1 MNKKEYKSLTD
12 SSYVENLINN
22 VPRYKLAVTDE
33 KETSAKISC
42 DSSFNKVHSQNI
54 SHKVRTCTN
63 GIIRFSLVLSLLFT
77 LFSCKQNTKALGPKY
92 GKAPVSQTTPIY
104 HFAVHPFENP
114 AKLTLVFQPI
124 VDYLNS
130 RLKGGQLTLEA
141 SKDYSTFE
149 KKYKDRKPEF
159 LLPNP
164 WQTLQAIQA
173 GYNVI
178 AMAGEPKDFKG
189 IFIVRRDGDISEMAD
204 LKGKTISYPSP
215 TALAACI
222 MPQYFLYTHGIDV
235 NKDVENRYV
244 GSQESSIMN
253 VYLKMTSAGATW
265 PTPWRTFQK
274 EHPKEASQLK
284 VIWETESL
292 INNSVMIRNDLPAD
306 IRNQVQKYLIEMH
319 KSKQGKTILSNME
332 TARFI
337 LATDKDYDIVQKY
350 IDRFEKQ
357 VRKIDT
363 K

>member
-1 MNKKEYKSLTD
+1 MNEKENKSLAD
-12 SSYVENLINN
+12 SSYNKNLINK
-22 VPRYKLAVTDE
+22 VTRYKLAVTDK
-33 KETSAKISC
+33 KETSAKICC
-42 DSSFNKVHSQNI
+42 DNRFNTAFNNNI
-54 SHKVRTCTN
+54 FHKVYPCIN
-63 GIIRFSLVLSLLFT
+63 GVLRFALILSLLFT

-92 GKAPVSQTTPIY
+92 GKSPVYQTAPIY
-104 HFAVHPFENP
+104 HFAVHPFDNP
-114 AKLTLVFQPI
+114 AMLTRVYQPI

-130 RLKGGQLTLEA
+130 RLKGVQLTLEA

-159 LLPNP
+159 ILPNP
-164 WQTLQAIQA
+164 WQTLQAIKA

-189 IFIVRRDGDISEMAD
+189 IFIVRRDGDISETAD
-204 LKGKTISYPSP
+204 LKGKAISYPSP

-235 NKDVENRYV
+235 NKDIESRYV

-265 PTPWRTFQK
+265 PTPWRAFQK

-292 INNSVMIRNDLPAD
+292 INNSVMARNDIPAG
-306 IRNQVQKYLIEMH
+306 IRNQVQKYLLEMH
-319 KSKQGKTILSNME
+319 KSKQGKTILSNLE
-332 TARFI
+332 TARF
-337 LATDKDYDIVQKY
+337 LPATNKDYDVVQAY
-350 IDRFEKQ
+350 TDRFEKE

>member
-1 MNKKEYKSLTD
+1 MHKKEYKLPNGFS
-12 SSYVENLINN
+12 N
-22 VPRYKLAVTDE
+22 
-33 KETSAKISC
+33 KISLI
-42 DSSFNKVHSQNI
+42 DNVTWRKQSIKTFKNKTTFKLNSY
-54 SHKVRTCTN
+54 TN
-63 GIIRFSLVLSLLFT
+63 WIVVLCFVFSLLFT
-77 LFSCKQNTKALGPKY
+77 LSGCKQNTKAMGPKY
-92 GKAPVSQTTPIY
+92 GKSPVSQTTPIY
-104 HFAVHPFENP
+104 HFAVHPFDNP
-114 AKLTLVFQPI
+114 AKLTRVYQPI

-130 RLKGGQLTLEA
+130 RLKGVQLTLEA

-164 WQTLQAIQA
+164 WQTLQAIKS
-173 GYNVI
+173 GYSVI

-189 IFIVRRDGDISEMAD
+189 IFIVRIDGDISEPAD
-204 LKGKTISYPSP
+204 LKGKAISYPSP

-222 MPQYFLYTHGIDV
+222 MPQYFLYTHGINV
-235 NKDVENRYV
+235 NKNIENRYV

-292 INNSVMIRNDLPAD
+292 INNSVMVRNDISAD

-319 KSKQGKTILSNME
+319 KSKQGKTILSNLE
-332 TARFI
+332 TARF
-337 LATDKDYDIVQKY
+337 LPATNKDYDAVQAY
-350 IDRFEKQ
+350 TDRFEKE